1 MQHIRK
7 RTNNGKRK
15 VTGKENITAYA
26 EHDKLNLLLLPKGRG
41 RGGGGGGGGVAAHRP
56 DTLRT
61 SCSPKREFS

>member
-26 EHDKLNLLLLPKGRG
+26 DHDKLNLLLGREG
-41 RGGGGGGGGVAAHRP
+41 EGGGGGGGGCTQARHP
-56 DTLRT
+56 PNQLFT
-61 SCSPKREFS
+61 